1 MLHGRLTPLVAAA
14 SIAVGLAA
22 CSEGGAIEEGVVRP
36 GITAITEDAPAA
48 ACTVNAGT
56 LRSAIES
63 YTLLEGEPPANEQA
77 LIDAGYLRSA
87 TDDWDVVDGEL
98 VAQNPACGEVDTTP
112 LATLDIVTDAAPLTA
127 DELYAS
133 FDQPA
138 IDALGGEACARELV
152 AIIAAAET
160 YLAELQSEPPDIE
173 ALVTAGYLPGLPERW
188 ALVGGELI
196 PAAGS
201 GCDLPE

>member
-1 MLHGRLTPLVAAA
+1 VLHGRLTPLVAAA
-14 SIAVGLAA
+14 SIAVLAA

-77 LIDAGYLRSA
+77 LIDAGYLRSDHRRLGRRRWRA
-87 TDDWDVVDGEL
+87 RGPEPGL
-98 VAQNPACGEVDTTP
+98 RRGRHH
-112 LATLDIVTDAAPLTA
+112 AARHARHRDRRRTADA